1 MPNYLDN
8 ERDRSTLIAAL
19 KIARSVLSSNAL
31 REYVQTEV
39 FPGAGVQTDAEWLD
53 FARRSGNSSY
63 HLIGS
68 CHMGPKTDPTAV
80 VDARLRVH
88 GLDGLYVIDASVM
101 PTVPSA
107 NTYAAT
113 LMIAE
118 KAADAVLGR
127 HPLEPELATFTT
139 RGSPAAAAHNAAII

>member
-1 MPNYLDN
+1 M
-8 ERDRSTLIAAL
+8 RR
-19 KIARSVLSSNAL
+19 
-31 REYVQTEV
+31 YVETEV
-39 FPGAGVQTDAEWLD
+39 FPGAGVQTDDEWLD

-68 CHMGPKTDPTAV
+68 CHMGPRTDLTAV
-80 VDARLRVH
+80 VDARLRVQ
-88 GLDGLYVIDASVM
+88 GLEGLYVIDASVM

-118 KAADAVLGR
+118 KGADSVLGR
-127 HPLEPELATFTT
+127 RPLEPESAASIT
-139 RGSPAAAAHNAAII
+139 RGSPAATARNAAIV

>member
-1 MPNYLDN
+1 M
-8 ERDRSTLIAAL
+8 RQ
-19 KIARSVLSSNAL
+19 
-31 REYVQTEV
+31 YVEAEV
-39 FPGAGVQTDAEWLD
+39 FPGAAVQSDDEWLE

-68 CHMGPKTDPTAV
+68 CHMGPRTDTSAV

-88 GLDGLYVIDASVM
+88 GLEGLYVIDASVM

-118 KAADAVLGR
+118 KGADSVLGR
-127 HPLEPELATFTT
+127 RPLEPQLATDM
-139 RGSPAAAAHNAAII
+139 SDSPPAAAHTPAIV